1 MVKPLTD
8 VTSSSPTYSDENWRS
23 VVQRLSQLLLF
34 NGLTIPTDDD
44 IISGNVK
51 DFFTHLN
58 TISAPSRQTD
68 LSSVSPSGYN
78 FWAVEMLM
86 EQAATLLDR
95 AADTDSRH
103 FTIRVAQFNILSE
116 LCQFFALDVINRQEI
131 QDGIYDIAGDEAKA
145 DLQALNNA
153 IACDED
159 IRKSY
164 DHFIMPKL
172 KPEALTALQQ
182 IAYDL
187 ALNNCDLSPKS
198 YEGGASQRGITGDK
212 RSIITGAAIAQ
223 VDATFP
229 IQQGQLAVDERRF
242 SLQQTNNADVRL
254 SSAQLKAKFYDHDRN
269 YKRARRDVTVGIMQA
284 KYDAFSDAGGPL
296 DYQSQLAELQ
306 QRQDIDVSE
315 GYARLLAIRDGLEA
329 IYDLSVPGFPIASP
343 FSLESAISWVRRAG
357 NELAR
362 LKLSEETFV
371 VRLSLSRELGQSFKN
386 DIDSGWTIALPAD
399 RFSGLCLI
407 RLRGVAAHSY
417 DNNGESFY
425 ELVVQAPSH
434 DTAMVVYAGK
444 QPQKLDPSSPQKYLE
459 TPANCRIGGVGPRSV
474 FIQPDICGSE
484 VLYNWSPIGIWKI
497 QLTPGSAALARA
509 NQLRDLHLDLYLVV
523 QAQK

>member
-242 SLQQTNNADVRL
+242 SLQQTNMQTYDCRVR
-254 SSAQLKAKFYDHDRN
+254 S
-269 YKRARRDVTVGIMQA
+269 
-284 KYDAFSDAGGPL
+284 
-296 DYQSQLAELQ
+296 
-306 QRQDIDVSE
+306 
-315 GYARLLAIRDGLEA
+315 
-329 IYDLSVPGFPIASP
+329 
-343 FSLESAISWVRRAG
+343 
-357 NELAR
+357 
-362 LKLSEETFV
+362 
-371 VRLSLSRELGQSFKN
+371 
-386 DIDSGWTIALPAD
+386 
-399 RFSGLCLI
+399 
-407 RLRGVAAHSY
+407 
-417 DNNGESFY
+417 
-425 ELVVQAPSH
+425 
-434 DTAMVVYAGK
+434 
-444 QPQKLDPSSPQKYLE
+444 
-459 TPANCRIGGVGPRSV
+459 
-474 FIQPDICGSE
+474 
-484 VLYNWSPIGIWKI
+484 
-497 QLTPGSAALARA
+497 
-509 NQLRDLHLDLYLVV
+509 
-523 QAQK
+523 